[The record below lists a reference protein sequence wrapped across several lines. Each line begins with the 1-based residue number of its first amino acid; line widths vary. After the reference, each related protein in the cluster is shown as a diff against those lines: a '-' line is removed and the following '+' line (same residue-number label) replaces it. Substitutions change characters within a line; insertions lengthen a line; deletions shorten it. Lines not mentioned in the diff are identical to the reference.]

1 MAPRKRAAFTLAGR
15 SSDDDDD
22 EDGALSKGP
31 AVVLDDQEQAQV
43 IEDLKQLSDQSSMLW
58 RISSLILETI
68 CIAVF
73 LFIPL
78 PHHSVVHLS
87 PSYLFSRSFIL
98 LELLLGALSSITEFV
113 TTLPE
118 DTEKTP
124 RLFKHNI
131 RYILSLPPEL
141 SSSATQMN
149 HLKLSA
155 PLLAA
160 LLPASVRAASALY
173 AYYHGNIPSH
183 DALTFSTPFIALL
196 ISFLA
201 RSYANELD
209 RDIGELKTLKYANKG
224 V

>member
-1 MAPRKRAAFTLAGR
+1 M
-15 SSDDDDD
+15 
-22 EDGALSKGP
+22 
-31 AVVLDDQEQAQV
+31 
-43 IEDLKQLSDQSSMLW
+43 
-58 RISSLILETI
+58 
-68 CIAVF
+68 
-73 LFIPL
+73 
-78 PHHSVVHLS
+78 
-87 PSYLFSRSFIL
+87 
-98 LELLLGALSSITEFV
+98 TEFV

-118 DTEKTP
+118 ATDKTP

-160 LLPASVRAASALY
+160 LLPASVRAISAVY
-173 AYYHGNIPSH
+173 AYHCGSISSQ

-209 RDIGELKTLKYANKG
+209 RDLGELQTLKYANKG